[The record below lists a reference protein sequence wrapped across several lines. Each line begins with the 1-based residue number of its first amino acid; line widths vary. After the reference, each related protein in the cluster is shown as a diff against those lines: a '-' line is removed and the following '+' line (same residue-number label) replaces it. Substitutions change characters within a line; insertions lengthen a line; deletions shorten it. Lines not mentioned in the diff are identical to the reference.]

1 MTTSTLGRDEPVPV
15 AEDTDLTPVAV
26 PGVTAETR
34 TRTSRHEFRET
45 PKIPSVSD
53 QPRQALVWI
62 LNACVGLFSLVA
74 LLALTAAIP
83 VVNLLALG
91 YLMEIQKRVIQTG
104 KLRSAFYLLPAAR
117 RLVGI
122 VLGVTLWLLPIQ
134 ILAGAARDSW
144 LLAPGTT
151 GTWLW
156 TAGLAGASMLITAH
170 LLLALACGGGWW
182 RFVRPLSSIRRLRV
196 SSKSGE
202 YCRDAHEAIFEFA
215 AAFRFPHLFRL
226 GILGYAAVYVWLAVP
241 TLLFTMLDDPT
252 SRWQIAVFITGCVAM
267 TLTFL
272 WMPLLL
278 AHVAAEGR
286 WRAIIEFKTVRKLAG
301 HTPFCWA
308 IGTAILFA
316 TSVLPMLYTA
326 LLKNRLP
333 PHDDRWDLMLVFIAT
348 VVPARVFVGWVY
360 HRARQKARSATSW
373 PWRIW
378 QGVNGVALCFGLG
391 WYVYFLHLAQTGGEL
406 GQRAIWEFQA
416 LLLPLPF

>member
-1 MTTSTLGRDEPVPV
+1 MTTSTLGRDKPVPV

-182 RFVRPLSSIRRLRV
+182 RFVRPLSNIRRLRAT
-196 SSKSGE
+196 SKSGE
-202 YCRDAHEAIFEFA
+202 YWRDAHEAIFEFA

-316 TSVLPMLYTA
+316 TSVLP
-326 LLKNRLP
+326 
-333 PHDDRWDLMLVFIAT
+333 
-348 VVPARVFVGWVY
+348 
-360 HRARQKARSATSW
+360 
-373 PWRIW
+373 
-378 QGVNGVALCFGLG
+378 
-391 WYVYFLHLAQTGGEL
+391 
-406 GQRAIWEFQA
+406 
-416 LLLPLPF
+416 